1 MHFLPPVLQFVIQFL
16 RMFYKLNKS
25 ETFTPG
31 FICVLHTFGR
41 SLQWN
46 PHIHVLLSEGGVGN
60 NTVWRPVKHFN
71 YTLLRNS
78 FRTTLLNQLEHRIG
92 KSFKKTKAYIYK
104 NCPNGFY
111 VYAKPS
117 LCNNKE
123 VIKYI
128 GRYLGRPV
136 IATSRIINYDG
147 EFVSF
152 KYNRHEDNKLIIEK
166 LHAIEFIK
174 KLIIHI
180 PEKHFKM
187 IRYYGVYAKRHR
199 NSDKLFM
206 AISKQ
211 QKDFLKRN
219 SNWRVSLLLSFGYD
233 PLWCDCGHA
242 MSVLEICHKGTPLIE
257 KYRKLYE
264 RGGP

>member
-1 MHFLPPVLQFVIQFL
+1 
-16 RMFYKLNKS
+16 MFAKLNKS
-25 ETFTPG
+25 ENFTPG

-46 PHIHVLLSEGGVGN
+46 PHIHVIISEGGVGN

-78 FRTTLLNQLEHRIG
+78 FRTALLNNLERHIG
-92 KSFKKTKAYIYK
+92 ESFKKTKSYIYK

-117 LCNNKE
+117 LCDNKE

-136 IATSRIINYDG
+136 IATSRIIKYDG
-147 EFVSF
+147 EFVTF
-152 KYNRHEDNKLIIEK
+152 KYNRHEDN
-166 LHAIEFIK
+166 

-187 IRYYGVYAKRHR
+187 IRYYGVYAKHHKY
-199 NSDKLFM
+199 SDKLFM
-206 AISKQ
+206 SVSKQ
-211 QKDFLKRN
+211 QKEFIMKT
-219 SNWRVSLLLSFGYD
+219 SNWRTSLLISLGYD
-233 PLWCDCGHA
+233 PLWCDCGHT

-264 RGGP
+264 KGGT